1 MKPLNSSSLWMMLGM
16 VMEISPFYLLEGLD
30 VCYTTESLL
39 GLRRILSFGLSA
51 PPELLVWILAF
62 RLSES

>member
-51 PPELLVWILAF
+51 PPELLV
-62 RLSES
+62 